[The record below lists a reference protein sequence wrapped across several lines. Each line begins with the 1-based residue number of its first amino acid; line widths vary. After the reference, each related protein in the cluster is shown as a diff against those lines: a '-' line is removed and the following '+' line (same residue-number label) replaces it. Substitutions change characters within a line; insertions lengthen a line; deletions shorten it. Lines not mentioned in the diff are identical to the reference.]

1 MDHCFSEELFLK
13 NKTGSYLYHT
23 YAETLPIVDYHCHL
37 AVQEIYENKEFED
50 IGEMW
55 LTTIN
60 GGLCG
65 HLGLMSIM

>member
-37 AVQEIYENKEFED
+37 AVQEIYENKEFEA
-50 IGEMW
+50 GP
-55 LTTIN
+55 
-60 GGLCG
+60 
-65 HLGLMSIM
+65 